1 MIDESYMPGGATA
14 EKILEAYGITDP
26 SQFKFAQSKAL
37 WRVDRRVNDKSP
49 MGDDWFESRYPEAD
63 VLLEDVIFALHPNY
77 SGLILNPKHQ
87 LTWLR
92 NMYKAPQQEILT
104 ASMCEDVSAPQ
115 PLIADS
121 CTSFKLN

>member
-1 MIDESYMPGGATA
+1 M
-14 EKILEAYGITDP
+14 
-26 SQFKFAQSKAL
+26 
-37 WRVDRRVNDKSP
+37 
-49 MGDDWFESRYPEAD
+49 
-63 VLLEDVIFALHPNY
+63 IFALHPNY

-92 NMYKAPQQEILT
+92 NMYKVSAILLRTQTPLPADPSPKPFFPSQKAPQQEILT